1 MIKQNLIIYSIPI
14 LSEILKELEN
24 DIEYSIIDVSN
35 DEQLSKEELSK
46 SLILTDGKHN
56 KFVNAI
62 KLDFPIKIS
71 KLIEKINIQF
81 IKLSTKEKSN
91 ISIGKFTID
100 LNARLL
106 SLNSK
111 NIFLTEKEINLLIF
125 LSNSKGS
132 ISSNSKGSIS
142 INKLQEQ
149 LWGYKNQVE
158 THTVE
163 THIHRLRKKIFKE
176 FKKDDFILSNK
187 NGYYL
192 NK

>member
-24 DIEYSIIDVSN
+24 DIEYSIIEVSN
-35 DEQLSKEELSK
+35 NEQLNKKELSK
-46 SLILTDGKHN
+46 CLILTNRKN
-56 KFVNAI
+56 SKFSNVI

-81 IKLSTKEKSN
+81 IKLSTKEKAN
-91 ISIGKFTID
+91 VSIGEFTID
-100 LNARLL
+100 LNSRLL
-106 SLNSK
+106 SLNSNK
-111 NIFLTEKEINLLIF
+111 ISLTEKEINLLIF
-125 LSNSKGS
+125 LRNSEGS
-132 ISSNSKGSIS
+132 TS
-142 INKLQEQ
+142 INRLQEEV
-149 LWGYKNQVE
+149 WGYKNQVE

>member
-100 LNARLL
+100 LNARLF

-125 LSNSKGS
+125 L
-132 ISSNSKGSIS
+132 SNSKGSIS